1 MTETK
6 KPGAGLSG
14 PWLRFISLLVFLA
27 VWLVAAEIAN
37 SRFLPTPIA
46 VALSIIEHLFE
57 GKLVENVLITL
68 ARAAVAFGIS
78 MVIGVAVGL
87 ALGRRKK
94 LDKFF
99 DGWLVLGLN
108 MPALVVAILCYIW
121 FGLTEFAL
129 VLAVCINKI
138 PNVIAT
144 IREGARAIEPELI
157 EVGRVYRLSGTQQ
170 LFRIYLPQ
178 LYPYIIAAARSG
190 LALIWKIVLLFE
202 LLGRGSG
209 VGFQLQVFFQFFD
222 ITSILAYA
230 FAFIMVV
237 LTIEGLV
244 MRPVERRLTAWRL

>member
-1 MTETK
+1 M
-6 KPGAGLSG
+6 
-14 PWLRFISLLVFLA
+14 
-27 VWLVAAEIAN
+27 
-37 SRFLPTPIA
+37 A
-46 VALSIIEHLFE
+46 VAESIFEHLFE
-57 GKLVENVLITL
+57 GELVESILATL
-68 ARAAVAFGIS
+68 SRAAVAFFIS
-78 MVIGVAVGL
+78 MAIGITVGL
-87 ALGRRKK
+87 ALGRSKG
-94 LDKFF
+94 LDRFF

-129 VLAVCINKI
+129 ILAVCINKI

-157 EVGRVYRLSGTQQ
+157 EVGRVYRLSWLQQ
-170 LFRIYLPQ
+170 LRQIYLPQ
-178 LYPYIIAAARSG
+178 LYPYIVAASRSG

-202 LLGRGSG
+202 LLGRSSG

-230 FAFIMVV
+230 FAFIAVV
-237 LTIEGLV
+237 LTIEGFV